1 MQQEQDDRLSVTYA
15 SKGNSERPSLL
26 LPLDRQAFAS
36 RHGRSFFPP
45 CLDSCLYGSFAH
57 NVVSIT
63 SPSVR
68 DHHPQIGKLEIGM
81 CGGLHGESE
90 DEIKANDAQ
99 AMRKTTICSRQIQ
112 IGPDDEI

>member
-1 MQQEQDDRLSVTYA
+1 MQARETANDL
-15 SKGNSERPSLL
+15 PFCC
-26 LPLDRQAFAS
+26 PLDRQAFAS

-45 CLDSCLYGSFAH
+45 CRDSCLDGSFAH

-90 DEIKANDAQ
+90 GEIKADDAQ
-99 AMRKTTICSRQIQ
+99 AMRKTTICLRQMQ
-112 IGPDDEI
+112 IGLDDEI